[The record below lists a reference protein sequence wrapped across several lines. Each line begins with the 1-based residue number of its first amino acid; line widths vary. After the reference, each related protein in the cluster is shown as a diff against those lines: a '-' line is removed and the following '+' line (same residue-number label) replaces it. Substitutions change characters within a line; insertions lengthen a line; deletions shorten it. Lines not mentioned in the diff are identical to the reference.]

1 MPPSDEELSLW
12 SGIQANTP
20 EDQNLQAVREF
31 IDNEQPPFEII
42 VRLYGLIDFRK
53 LTYQNVVDLS

>member
-1 MPPSDEELSLW
+1 
-12 SGIQANTP
+12 
-20 EDQNLQAVREF
+20 VRDF

>member
-12 SGIQANTP
+12 SGIQANAP
-20 EDQNLQAVREF
+20 EDQNLQAVRDF

-42 VRLYGLIDFRK
+42 VRLYGIIDFRK